1 MLSSQFEATGYN
13 PCMTDQKNIS
23 ARPDDTICALATPSG
38 TGGIGVIRIS
48 GPEAFV
54 VADRISARRGSK
66 KCSDSAGHT
75 LHRAD
80 IIEASGEV
88 IDDVLLA
95 VFHAPRSYTGEDV
108 VEISAHGGLVPL
120 RRIIARLLE
129 CGARLARPGE
139 FTQRAFLNGKMDLAQ
154 AEAVGDIIAAQTEQA
169 HRQARRQSAGHL
181 SRAVTDVRAIV
192 LGVLAQ
198 IEASIDF
205 PEDVGELD
213 TDLCLRELA
222 EAQSRIETLLAT
234 ADRGILQREGAKV
247 VLAGRPNVGKS
258 SLLNALLKIDRAIVT
273 PVPGTTRDVI
283 EETLNLRGIPLRLS
297 DTAGLRET
305 TDEVERIGV
314 ARTRE
319 NLADADLVVLVLD
332 AASGETPEDVELR
345 AELTGYAPLIV
356 WNKWDLLPPGQ
367 SLPMDEIA
375 VSAATRWNLP
385 ALEEALASR
394 ILGDSALSS
403 DGAAVSH
410 ARHKYA
416 LESARA
422 HLQDAIQTL
431 EADLPADFVSIDVR
445 GALEALGLV
454 TGETATED
462 ILAEIFSKFCIGK

>member
-1 MLSSQFEATGYN
+1 
-13 PCMTDQKNIS
+13 MTDKKSMAAQN
-23 ARPDDTICALATPSG
+23 DDTICALATPSG
-38 TGGIGVIRIS
+38 AGGIGVIRIS
-48 GPEAFV
+48 GPEAFI
-54 VADRISARRGSK
+54 VADRVSAQRGSK
-66 KCSDSAGHT
+66 KCVSYGGHT
-75 LHRAD
+75 LHRAA
-80 IIEASGEV
+80 IIETSGEV

-108 VEISAHGGLVPL
+108 IEISAHGGLVPL

-129 CGARLARPGE
+129 SGARLARPGE

-213 TDLCLRELA
+213 TNLCLQELA
-222 EAQSRIETLLAT
+222 RAHRQIETLLAT
-234 ADRGILQREGAKV
+234 ADSGILQREGVKV
-247 VLAGRPNVGKS
+247 VLVGRPNVGKS
-258 SLLNALLKIDRAIVT
+258 SLLNALLQIDRAIVT
-273 PVPGTTRDVI
+273 PIPGTTRDVI

-305 TDEVERIGV
+305 SDEVERIGV

-319 NLADADLVVLVLD
+319 SLAEADLIVLMLD
-332 AASGETPEDVELR
+332 AVDGETSEDAELR
-345 AELTGYAPLIV
+345 AELADYVPLIV
-356 WNKWDLLPPGQ
+356 WNKWDLLSPDLPPPADG
-367 SLPMDEIA
+367 IA

-394 ILGDSALSS
+394 ILGDSALTT

-422 HLQDAIQTL
+422 HLQDAVQTL

-445 GALEALGLV
+445 GALEALGLI